1 MVNTRNAEFVAIV
14 RESAPLGSSRILGF
28 ILVALLPLVAVMTTM
43 WPLVLATVRDDTTSH
58 IPLIPFVSAFFVY
71 SERQR
76 IFSQAPTGGRK
87 IGSIFAVLGLAC
99 LVLGE
104 LNPWHLSAQN
114 NFSMAILGTVLV
126 WVGAFALFFG
136 APALRAASFPL
147 EFLVFMIPIPQ
158 FILDRIILFLQEG
171 SSDAAAVIFKLSG
184 VPFLRHG
191 FDFALPGVTI
201 RVAEECSGIRS
212 TLALVIVA
220 VLMCHLFLRTFWKQA
235 LFCALVVPIA
245 VFKNGL
251 RIFTLSTLAIYVNP
265 GFLQGNLHRRG
276 GIVFFLA
283 ALVPLA
289 LALSVLHKTERVP

>member
-1 MVNTRNAEFVAIV
+1 
-14 RESAPLGSSRILGF
+14 
-28 ILVALLPLVAVMTTM
+28 
-43 WPLVLATVRDDTTSH
+43 
-58 IPLIPFVSAFFVY
+58 
-71 SERQR
+71 
-76 IFSQAPTGGRK
+76 
-87 IGSIFAVLGLAC
+87 
-99 LVLGE
+99 
-104 LNPWHLSAQN
+104 
-114 NFSMAILGTVLV
+114 
-126 WVGAFALFFG
+126 
-136 APALRAASFPL
+136 
-147 EFLVFMIPIPQ
+147 
-158 FILDRIILFLQEG
+158 
-171 SSDAAAVIFKLSG
+171 VIFKLSG

-220 VLMCHLFLRTFWKQA
+220 VLMCNLFLRTFWKQA

-289 LALSVLHKTERVP
+289 VALSVLHKTERVP